1 MSSKN
6 VVVEM
11 LKQKVVIASTSN
23 KSVNNEESKS
33 MEKVKNLFSNSLTI
47 QDEKTNVSNT
57 LSGV

>member
-33 MEKVKNLFSNSLTI
+33 MEKVK
-47 QDEKTNVSNT
+47 DT